1 MTFTLAC
8 VSSALYAAGSQIL
21 SLDRTVGGRLFAAS
35 IFVGCMLSGG
45 VIGGALSSLAW
56 TAHGSS
62 QGLYHYFN
70 EALES
75 PILQEIPAVHNFT
88 DEELR
93 TILGEGLALFQNVE
107 KISFG
112 PVPAF
117 IEEAGSELFSEFAAI
132 FPPIKD
138 GFWILL
144 IVLFAIFSIPFAI
157 ARAHKNLKVG
167 VLMAIATLFMG
178 SQVIFATLMP
188 TLGLREYWTQITSG
202 YIKVAL
208 VSGGAMVCTAM
219 IAFVKSS
226 HDSAREQIGSV
237 FKQTGLLVSHIA
249 STIACPVE
257 VPGKGEPIKESSL
270 EDIQKAFSSEVR
282 MLANCEASFHKPK
295 YFFWYKKDDE
305 ESGNGPQ
312 QMPPARSALQ
322 LRADCKPIEDTLA
335 VVSFNLLQF
344 DDLLL
349 LFGCHCFS
357 NPQFS

>member
-8 VSSALYAAGSQIL
+8 VASALYAAGSQIL

-35 IFVGCMLSGG
+35 LFVGCMLSGG

-56 TAHGSS
+56 VAHGSS

-70 EALES
+70 EALEN
-75 PILQEIPAVHNFT
+75 PILQEITAVHNFT
-88 DEELR
+88 EEQLR
-93 TILGEGLALFQNVE
+93 TILGEGLALFEDVE

-117 IEEAGSELFSEFAAI
+117 IEEAGSELFSEFAAL

-167 VLMAIATLFMG
+167 VLMAISTLFMG

-208 VSGGAMVCTAM
+208 VSGGGMFCAAM
-219 IAFVKSS
+219 IAFVKPS
-226 HDSAREQIGSV
+226 HDTAREQTGNV
-237 FKQTGLLVSHIA
+237 FKQTGLLLSGIA
-249 STIACPVE
+249 STISTPVE
-257 VPGKGEPIKESSL
+257 LPMKGDPMEEKPL
-270 EDIQKAFSSEVR
+270 EDIQKAINAEVH
-282 MLANCEASFHKPK
+282 MLANREVSFHKPK
-295 YFFWYKKDDE
+295 YFFWYKDE
-305 ESGNGPQ
+305 ESGNGPRQ
-312 QMPPARSALQ
+312 VPPARSALQ

-335 VVSFNLLQF
+335 VVSFYY
-344 DDLLL
+344 
-349 LFGCHCFS
+349 
-357 NPQFS
+357 